1 MRLLLLWLTSVAA
14 MDTLAACRELCCQEP
29 QGGVN
34 IQTEIGVPEEHFTR
48 EDVSCSFMLMGM
60 FVFTMA
66 SSRNLALDEPL
77 LRIEVIFYL
86 VNYPDDDI
94 K

>member
-14 MDTLAACRELCCQEP
+14 MEP
-29 QGGVN
+29 PGGVS
-34 IQTEIGVPEEHFTR
+34 IETEIAGGHEEHFTR

-66 SSRNLALDEPL
+66 ASCWKRYRKAASGDLLFGELSR
-77 LRIEVIFYL
+77 
-86 VNYPDDDI
+86 
-94 K
+94 